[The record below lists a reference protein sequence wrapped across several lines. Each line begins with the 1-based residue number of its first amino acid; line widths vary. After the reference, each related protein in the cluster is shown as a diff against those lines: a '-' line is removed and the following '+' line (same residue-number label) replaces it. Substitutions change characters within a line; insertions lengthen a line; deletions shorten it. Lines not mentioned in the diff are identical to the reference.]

1 MLKDELIKENGFRIQ
16 RPVRYMMWWRRPT
29 SISGRKSQTTRS
41 KAKGETHTMN
51 STAMPINILVSATS
65 WGEIDDS
72 DDDERPFAEEISA
85 RHAAAS
91 RIFIAV
97 IIVAVVTMIIIT
109 PGMPA
114 PYTKLWR

>member
-1 MLKDELIKENGFRIQ
+1 M
-16 RPVRYMMWWRRPT
+16 V
-29 SISGRKSQTTRS
+29 
-41 KAKGETHTMN
+41 
-51 STAMPINILVSATS
+51 ATS
-65 WGEIDDS
+65 NIHLRQKEPNDTKQGEGRNAYDEQHRNANQHLGQRHL